1 MKDAGGKSD
10 YAEGGWPESGGEDR
24 GDANDWG
31 GSGKGGAN
39 SRGGY
44 GKGGANGRGGNGKGG
59 ANDRGGNG
67 KSGKGRGKG
76 IVGQKRARQE
86 PTADAN
92 GCWVCGDTSHKKARC
107 PQRRSRST

>member
-1 MKDAGGKSD
+1 MKNAGGKSD

-39 SRGGY
+39 NRGGY
-44 GKGGANGRGGNGKGG
+44 GKGGANG
-59 ANDRGGNG
+59 RGGNG

-86 PTADAN
+86 STDDAK